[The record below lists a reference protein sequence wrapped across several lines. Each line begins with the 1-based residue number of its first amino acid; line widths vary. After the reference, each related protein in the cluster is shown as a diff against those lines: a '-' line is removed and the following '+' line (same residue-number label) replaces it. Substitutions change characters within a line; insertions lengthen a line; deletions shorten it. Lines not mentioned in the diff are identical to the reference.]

1 MNAVWAS
8 VPPVTRVVALATVG
22 MTVLCSLKL
31 VTPVG
36 LYLDW
41 TLVVQ
46 WGQWWRVLTTFT
58 YFGEINM
65 WVCIHLYIL

>member
-1 MNAVWAS
+1 
-8 VPPVTRVVALATVG
+8 VG
-22 MTVLCSLKL
+22 ITVLCSLKL